1 MDSKNKVSIVQYSS
15 EKSTK
20 RKIKNSL
27 NCVQILINAELQIG
41 KKRSKKT
48 ADSEKAIKEVKVSS

>member
-1 MDSKNKVSIVQYSS
+1 MSQKNVALYFNLDCHFKRMDSKTKVSIVQYSS

-20 RKIKNSL
+20 RKIKSSL

-41 KKRSKKT
+41 KKR
-48 ADSEKAIKEVKVSS
+48 